1 MSNSTAGGRGT
12 LYYKAPEMFAFP
24 PHVSAA
30 ADVYSYA
37 ILAWVVATGGEEQPY
52 RDLVSPETAMP
63 AMLAQGVRPEL
74 PSGDWRE
81 STTAG
86 LANLIEACWAQAH
99 AERPAFGGAMGVVE
113 RIDGLEVYPNPNPD
127 PDPNPNPNPIAL
139 ALTLTLTRRGF

>member
-1 MSNSTAGGRGT
+1 M
-12 LYYKAPEMFAFP
+12 
-24 PHVSAA
+24 
-30 ADVYSYA
+30 
-37 ILAWVVATGGEEQPY
+37 
-52 RDLVSPETAMP
+52 
-63 AMLAQGVRPEL
+63 RPEL

-127 PDPNPNPNPIAL
+127 PDPNPNPNPSPNPNPKQERPRLLL
-139 ALTLTLTRRGF
+139 ALPPPRAPG

>member
-1 MSNSTAGGRGT
+1 MDGG
-12 LYYKAPEMFAFP
+12 
-24 PHVSAA
+24 H
-30 ADVYSYA
+30 
-37 ILAWVVATGGEEQPY
+37 GGEEQPY

-113 RIDGLEVYPNPNPD
+113 RIDGLEARLLKKGAEATVE
-127 PDPNPNPNPIAL
+127 AML
-139 ALTLTLTRRGF
+139 ARAWAAENEKA